1 MEYGQL
7 KVFGGRANTLLAKEI
22 CSNIGITP
30 GEIKLTNFA
39 DKECRVQILENVRGA
54 DCFVVQP
61 TSPPVNDNLMELLVI
76 MDALTRA
83 SASRITAVI
92 PYYGY
97 GRQDKKDEPRV
108 PITSR
113 LVADLITI
121 SGANRVLTMD
131 LHASQIQGFFR
142 IPVDHLYARPVF
154 LEHIKK
160 MDIKDLVVVSPDTG
174 GAERARSFAKRIPAS
189 MAIADKRRP
198 MPNKASIMH
207 IIGKVKD
214 KNIIIL
220 DDIVDT
226 AGTLVEVAKTLKIKG
241 AKDIYAACTHGVLS
255 ADAVERIN
263 KSPLKQLM
271 VSDSID
277 LEHLKDNK
285 KIKIVSVA
293 KLLGEAIIRAHNNS
307 SINDLFL

>member
-220 DDIVDT
+220 DDIVHT